1 MIRLIFLFIYI
12 NNAILIDIKSR
23 VTQVYMEYT
32 IGDLGPY
39 NQSCKAHES
48 TKSITEHS

>member
-12 NNAILIDIKSR
+12 SNAILIDIKSR

-32 IGDLGPY
+32 IGTWDHTINHAKHVNLS
-39 NQSCKAHES
+39 NQ
-48 TKSITEHS
+48 